1 MDVLLTLREGDHASP
16 YSHAGSSRAS
26 RDGLKEPASG
36 DAIAS
41 SRIRPTLPRRLPA
54 VATAVLMSGCSIASV
69 QRPRPAAAIEDP
81 RVPDTCTSTVRAPV
95 ADTVMGAAVLALGY
109 GLLALDAGM
118 RGAGTRGPGLVTIG
132 VGAAYAGSA
141 TYGYV
146 STAQCR
152 RRVAANGRCAN
163 GDLVAC
169 HKVKPGW

>member
-26 RDGLKEPASG
+26 RDGLKDPASG
-36 DAIAS
+36 DAMAS
-41 SRIRPTLPRRLPA
+41 SRVRPMLPRRLLA
-54 VATAVLMSGCSIASV
+54 VAIAFLMSGCSFANV
-69 QRPRPAAAIEDP
+69 HRPRPAAAVEDP
-81 RVPDTCTSTVRAPV
+81 RVPDTCTATVRAPV
-95 ADTVMGAAVLALGY
+95 ADTVMGAAVLVLGC
-109 GLLALDAGM
+109 GLIVLDARM
-118 RGAGTRGPGLVTIG
+118 RGDDPVPGLAIMG
-132 VGAAYAGSA
+132 AGAAYVGSA